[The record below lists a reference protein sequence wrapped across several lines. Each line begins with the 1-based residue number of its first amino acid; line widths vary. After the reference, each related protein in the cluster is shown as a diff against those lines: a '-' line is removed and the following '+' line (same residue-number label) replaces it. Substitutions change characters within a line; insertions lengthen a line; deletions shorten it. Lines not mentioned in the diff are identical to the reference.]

1 MVLKPEMPVRI
12 RPAKIRQLQG
22 EPCDCCEPGGARG
35 IHAGGQFQHRDSLL
49 MLKKLQALYASLGLS
64 TAKYPN
70 THEHLVHRVW
80 SFQNLSPE
88 YHHDRDPEV
97 DLVHRGG
104 KEESP
109 ASVDLT

>member
-1 MVLKPEMPVRI
+1 MGNSHRWSV
-12 RPAKIRQLQG
+12 PAQR
-22 EPCDCCEPGGARG
+22 
-35 IHAGGQFQHRDSLL
+35 HSLL
-49 MLKKLQALYASLGLS
+49 IFKKLQALYTSLGLS
-64 TAKYPN
+64 TAKYPS

-88 YHHDRDPEV
+88 YYHDDPEV
-97 DLVHRGG
+97 DLVQRGG